1 MKTLIPVYCI
11 SGLGADETVFEHIS
25 LPGCE
30 IVHLPWIQPEPGEA
44 ITHYA
49 ERMSRGIRHPQPI
62 LMGLSFG
69 GMMAVEISRFIS
81 ARRVWLIS
89 TIKHR
94 GEMPPYMR
102 FGGVLPLH
110 RIALSLNINR
120 WMGRLENFNL
130 AVETPEEEAM
140 VERFRQTVD
149 KDYLRWAI
157 DVIVRW
163 QNTETPPGV
172 LHIHGDRDRIF
183 PIRHLQPDHVVEGGG
198 HFLIHNRSAVVNSL
212 LQEDLSRN
220 FS

>member
-1 MKTLIPVYCI
+1 
-11 SGLGADETVFEHIS
+11 
-25 LPGCE
+25 
-30 IVHLPWIQPEPGEA
+30 
-44 ITHYA
+44 
-49 ERMSRGIRHPQPI
+49 
-62 LMGLSFG
+62 
-69 GMMAVEISRFIS
+69 
-81 ARRVWLIS
+81 
-89 TIKHR
+89 
-94 GEMPPYMR
+94 MPPYMR

-183 PIRHLQPDHVVEGGG
+183 PIRHIQPDHVVEGGG

-212 LQEDLSRN
+212 LQEDLSKI
-220 FS
+220 F